1 MEDAKRIITRAV
13 YGHKIQTF
21 RNIVRIAVGEG
32 ERLTDILGCT
42 VTGAMITG
50 SSIEEDDGNG
60 KKVKVSLKLDIHA
73 WYRSENDTKVSKT
86 SAEFTNVIVIAK
98 QGPENY
104 KNEEVKVLTRRM
116 PKCVEKAVV
125 QKEANL
131 VEVQIES
138 ELEAEIIGET
148 VLNIKVF

>member
-13 YGHKIQTF
+13 YGHKTQTF

-32 ERLTDILGCT
+32 EKLTDILGCT
-42 VTGAMITG
+42 ITGAKVSG
-50 SSIEEDDGNG
+50 SSIEEDDRKG
-60 KKVKVSLKLDIHA
+60 KKVKVSLRLDIHA

-86 SAEFTNVIVIAK
+86 NAEFSNIIEIAK

-104 KNEEVKVLTRRM
+104 RNEEVKVLMRRM
-116 PKCVEKAVV
+116 PKCVEKAIV
-125 QKEANL
+125 QKEGNL
-131 VEVQIES
+131 AEVQIES

-148 VLNIKVF
+148 VLNVKVF